1 MLNGCR
7 MREAETK
14 AEGSSKV
21 AVARRGVE
29 VTSKFL
35 FLMSEVPLYF
45 LMREVP
51 LYFLMREVPLSTS

>member
-1 MLNGCR
+1 

-29 VTSKFL
+29 VTPKPL
-35 FLMSEVPLYF
+35 FFMSEVPLYS
-45 LMREVP
+45 P
-51 LYFLMREVPLSTS
+51 S